1 MLLSFFI
8 KMTIIKK
15 IPIPSS
21 HQSGCGGYAISCGAV
36 FAVIRAEVVPLFKAE
51 GLPLSQN
58 SLVLPAWGAK
68 WLIKDN

>member
-1 MLLSFFI
+1 
-8 KMTIIKK
+8 MTIMKE
-15 IPIPSS
+15 IPILSS
-21 HQSGCGGYAISCGAV
+21 YHSGCGGNAISCGVV
-36 FAVIRAEVVPLFKAE
+36 FALIRAEVVPLFKVE